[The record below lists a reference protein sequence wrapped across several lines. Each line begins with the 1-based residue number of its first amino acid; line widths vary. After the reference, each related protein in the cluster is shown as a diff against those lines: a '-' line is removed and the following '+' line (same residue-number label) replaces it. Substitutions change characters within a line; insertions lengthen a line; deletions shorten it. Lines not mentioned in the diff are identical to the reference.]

1 MSIKIK
7 IQDGLEAKQSCE
19 NLLKKPL
26 KAKTSFKL
34 LQLKKELET
43 VEENFNQIKEET
55 VRKYSIKDDN
65 GNPITETL
73 EDGRSLISV
82 EPKKRLECTAEI
94 MEALSQE
101 IEIKEI
107 KFNIEEFG
115 DEAITGEE
123 LTGIFIFI
131 NEE

>member
-19 NLLKKPL
+19 KLLKKTF

-34 LQLKKELET
+34 LQLQKELLS

-55 VRKYSIKDDN
+55 IKKYATKDDD
-65 GNPITETL
+65 GNPVTETL
-73 EDGRSLISV
+73 EDGRSFISV
-82 EPKKRLECTAEI
+82 DPEKRLACTAEI
-94 MEALSQE
+94 AEALTQE

-107 KFNIEEFG
+107 KFNLEDFG
-115 DEAITGEE
+115 DEAITGED
-123 LTGIFIFI
+123 LLGIFPFI
-131 NEE
+131 NE

>member
-19 NLLKKPL
+19 KLLKKTF

-34 LQLKKELET
+34 LQLQKELLS

-55 VRKYSIKDDN
+55 IKKYATKDDN
-65 GNPITETL
+65 GEPITETL
-73 EDGRSLISV
+73 EDGRSFISV
-82 EPKKRLECTAEI
+82 DPEKRLACTAEI
-94 MEALSQE
+94 AEALTQE

-107 KFNIEEFG
+107 NFNLEDFG
-115 DEAITGEE
+115 DETITGED
-123 LTGIFIFI
+123 LLGIFPFI
-131 NEE
+131 NE

>member
-19 NLLKKPL
+19 KLLKKTF

-34 LQLKKELET
+34 LQLQKELLS

-55 VRKYSIKDDN
+55 IKKYATKDDN
-65 GNPITETL
+65 GEPITETL
-73 EDGRSLISV
+73 EDGRSFISV
-82 EPKKRLECTAEI
+82 DPEKRLACTAEI
-94 MEALSQE
+94 AEALTQE

-107 KFNIEEFG
+107 NFNLEVFG
-115 DEAITGEE
+115 DETITGED
-123 LTGIFIFI
+123 LLGIFPFI
-131 NEE
+131 NE